1 MKRWYVAMTHTRS
14 EEVARINL
22 VRQGFRAYM
31 PRYLKERRHARKTTE
46 VRVPLFPGYIFVN
59 IDMEEERWRPI
70 RSTIGVRDLISF
82 GELPT
87 AVPAGIVEEIQRRE
101 DEAGIV
107 PVAEPVP
114 FKVGDTVRLLSGPMR
129 DAVGWFERVADKDR
143 IVILLELLGRQVRL
157 PIKRGEVRS
166 FT

>member
-1 MKRWYVAMTHTRS
+1 MKRWYVAMTHTKS

-22 VRQGFRAYM
+22 ARQGFRAYL

-46 VRVPLFPGYIFVN
+46 VRAPLFPGYIFVN
-59 IDMEEERWRPI
+59 IDMDAERWRPI

-107 PVAEPVP
+107 PDSAGTAGPAGSAADQARRGAELYL
-114 FKVGDTVRLLSGPMR
+114 GSL
-129 DAVGWFERVADKDR
+129 RVLDLR
-143 IVILLELLGRQVRL
+143 R
-157 PIKRGEVRS
+157 
-166 FT
+166 